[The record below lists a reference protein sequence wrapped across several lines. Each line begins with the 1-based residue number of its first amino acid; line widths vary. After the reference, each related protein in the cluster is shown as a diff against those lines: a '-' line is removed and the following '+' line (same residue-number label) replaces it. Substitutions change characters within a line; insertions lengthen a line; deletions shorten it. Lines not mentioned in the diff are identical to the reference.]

1 MTGLGLTKPG
11 DNFMNRFWP
20 VFLLCIPFFAGAC
33 DHKKPS
39 NSSDEIILNQRL
51 RSKIQTLDPS
61 DVGDTQSDG
70 VCKEFFECLYQY
82 HYLKRPYEVIP
93 HLAAELPTISSD
105 GMTYR
110 IPIRRDVYFHDD
122 PCFPNAKG
130 RLLKASDFIYAWKR
144 IADTQTRSKNWF
156 MFDGKIK
163 GLDDFRDYTKTCE
176 KGGVNYDLSVEGI
189 LAEDD
194 FTIVIKLVQPWPQL
208 IYWLAHLPT
217 APVAKE
223 AVDYYGPDIVK
234 HPVGTGPFVLKAW
247 HKGTYV
253 EAVRNP
259 HYYEAYYPSEGMP
272 EDVEA
277 GLLAD
282 AGKRLPFVDRI
293 IWRIMEE
300 DQPRWLLLMKGEID
314 LNSIPKDNFGQAV
327 AFGGLTPEM
336 QQRGM
341 KLTTVDEPC
350 SFWLAMNMNDPLLGS
365 NKPLRYAV
373 SYAVDRSRFIDLLWN
388 GRGYPAYGFIPP
400 PMKEYDQ
407 SIHADS
413 PSVYNVEKA
422 RESLKEAELLNG
434 GPLPRLKLAMGGT
447 DFIYKQMGQ
456 FFQRNLREIGL
467 NVELEL
473 FDWPTFL
480 EKMRTGDLQIFFSGW
495 MADYPDAESFLQVFY
510 SKNAPWPNSSNYSNP
525 EFDALYEQASKML
538 DSPERVELYRQA
550 QKIVLKDM
558 PCAFTY
564 HRTGYIIYHGWLSNL
579 KPDGYKSDTIG
590 FGYSKYYR
598 IDPQQ
603 RQEYR
608 KQLHEYK

>member
-1 MTGLGLTKPG
+1 
-11 DNFMNRFWP
+11 
-20 VFLLCIPFFAGAC
+20 
-33 DHKKPS
+33 
-39 NSSDEIILNQRL
+39 
-51 RSKIQTLDPS
+51 
-61 DVGDTQSDG
+61 
-70 VCKEFFECLYQY
+70 
-82 HYLKRPYEVIP
+82 
-93 HLAAELPTISSD
+93 
-105 GMTYR
+105 
-110 IPIRRDVYFHDD
+110 
-122 PCFPNAKG
+122 
-130 RLLKASDFIYAWKR
+130 
-144 IADTQTRSKNWF
+144 
-156 MFDGKIK
+156 
-163 GLDDFRDYTKTCE
+163 
-176 KGGVNYDLSVEGI
+176 
-189 LAEDD
+189 
-194 FTIVIKLVQPWPQL
+194 
-208 IYWLAHLPT
+208 
-217 APVAKE
+217 
-223 AVDYYGPDIVK
+223 
-234 HPVGTGPFVLKAW
+234 
-247 HKGTYV
+247 
-253 EAVRNP
+253 
-259 HYYEAYYPSEGMP
+259 
-272 EDVEA
+272 
-277 GLLAD
+277 
-282 AGKRLPFVDRI
+282 
-293 IWRIMEE
+293 
-300 DQPRWLLLMKGEID
+300 
-314 LNSIPKDNFGQAV
+314 
-327 AFGGLTPEM
+327 
-336 QQRGM
+336 
-341 KLTTVDEPC
+341 
-350 SFWLAMNMNDPLLGS
+350 
-365 NKPLRYAV
+365 
-373 SYAVDRSRFIDLLWN
+373 
-388 GRGYPAYGFIPP
+388 
-400 PMKEYDQ
+400 
-407 SIHADS
+407 
-413 PSVYNVEKA
+413 VYNVEKA